1 MFLLINCNILKAF
14 WLSLRPLPSGGLLR
28 GRPAALPPDDDLPRQ
43 RLADNLAQEDLSGSQ
58 DLSGST
64 SVPQSQLSFQQAIQP
79 TLVFLRFQHHF
90 CCNWN
95 DEKSNEEF
103 RILRLDWQE
112 AAVPAL
118 LSAEYSDDPH
128 LGRLNQLSIR

>member
-1 MFLLINCNILKAF
+1 MLLINNNFTEL
-14 WLSLRPLPSGGLLR
+14 WLPLRPLPSGGLLR
-28 GRPAALPPDDDLPRQ
+28 GLPTALPPDDDLPRQ
-43 RLADNLAQEDLSGSQ
+43 RLADYLGQEDLSGSQ

-64 SVPQSQLSFQQAIQP
+64 SVPQSQLSFQKAIQS

-118 LSAEYSDDPH
+118 LCAEYSDDPH